1 MCGIVGWVDF
11 TGQNATEPR
20 IREMGEAIRHRGP
33 DDEGYQ
39 HIDNVGLGHRR
50 LSIIDLSANGRQPM
64 SNAAGNIWLTY
75 NGEIYNY
82 KDLRKRLEEKGYS
95 FQSASD
101 TEVILYAY
109 EDDPNTFLEVLDG
122 MFAFALYDARRNRL
136 IVARDRL
143 GKKPLYYT
151 QNQGQFFA
159 FASEIKGLLTQSE
172 VSRALNDQG
181 IRSYLEFGFVPAP
194 ESPFKDIHAL
204 PAGCLGILDTKQGE
218 WIRTPA
224 PYWDI
229 QFHPAEI
236 RQAEALKQ
244 FETLIHESVR
254 KRLQADVPVGVLLS
268 GGLDSTTITAVT
280 RACIGP
286 DEALHSF
293 SVGFDIP
300 AMDESAKAKSAS
312 EVFNT
317 VHHEFM
323 CTDEDF
329 IDVLPAV
336 LKQVDSLFSEQFV
349 PMYLVSRMAK
359 QEVTVVLSGDGA
371 DEVLGGYNSYANVI
385 RYEKLLNIPLFKEI
399 LKYGLQGTLPALDR
413 WAPNLKR
420 QLSRVKNMTSVSQK
434 LAYLAYRYSNT
445 LGQDCQKLFL
455 NGSPFYGAM
464 GERDHPFVQL
474 EQSLQ
479 MPEGL
484 DRFERYLYLDLK
496 ANLTQYIL
504 MKSDLMSM
512 AHGLE
517 LRCPFLDAE
526 VMSFLFSLPLELK
539 YHQGQSK
546 WLLRQYLKPRVPAA
560 IYQQKKA
567 GFSAPFG
574 YWLRERPRFYQQIH
588 TAMGAL
594 LQESGA
600 LEINETYVQ
609 SLFREHQAGISDH
622 SQRLWSLL
630 VLLAWFGNYSDQT
643 SSREMLSDCVV

>member
-11 TGQNATEPR
+11 TGQNATELR
-20 IREMGEAIRHRGP
+20 IRKMGEAIRHRGP

-39 HIDNVGLGHRR
+39 LIDNVGLGHRR
-50 LSIIDLSANGRQPM
+50 LSVIDLSANGRQPM
-64 SNAAGNIWLTY
+64 SNATGNIWLTY

-82 KDLRKRLEEKGYS
+82 KDLRKRLEDKGYS

-151 QNQGQFFA
+151 QKLGQFFA
-159 FASEIKGLLTQSE
+159 FASEIKGLLTQPE
-172 VSRALNDQG
+172 VSRTLNDQG

-194 ESPFKDIHAL
+194 ESPFKEIYAL

-236 RQAEALKQ
+236 GEAEALKQ

-286 DEALHSF
+286 AEALHSF

-329 IDVLPAV
+329 IDVLPTV

-371 DEVLGGYNSYANVI
+371 DEVLGGYNSYANVA
-385 RYEKLLNIPLFKEI
+385 RYEKLLGIPLFQDI
-399 LKYGLQGTLPALDR
+399 LKYGLQGTLPALNR

-420 QLSRVKNMTSVSQK
+420 QLSRVHHMSSVSQK

-445 LGQDCQKLFL
+445 LGQDCHKLFL
-455 NGSPFYGAM
+455 KGAPLSEAL
-464 GERDHPFVQL
+464 GERSHPFVQL
-474 EQSLQ
+474 EESLHV
-479 MPEGL
+479 PEGL
-484 DRFERYLYLDLK
+484 HRFDRYLYLDLK

-539 YHQGQSK
+539 HHQGQSK
-546 WLLRQYLKPRVPAA
+546 WLLRQYLKPKVPFE

-574 YWLRERPRFYQQIH
+574 YWLRERPRFYQHIQ
-588 TAMGAL
+588 TVMGAL
-594 LQESGA
+594 LQEAEA
-600 LEINETYVQ
+600 LEINEAYVHF
-609 SLFREHQAGISDH
+609 LFREHQAGISDH
-622 SQRLWSLL
+622 SQRLWSLMI
-630 VLLAWFGNYSDQT
+630 LLAWFGNYSGQT
-643 SSREMLSDCVV
+643 SSREVLSDCVV